1 MQYVNV
7 MEFNINWGCV
17 LGQIVSPG
25 SCPAH
30 QTQMPF
36 NPGQFISKSWFQ
48 IRRYPSPFEEGTEC
62 STLDIVSSR
71 SGISFNFRGVN
82 STDRSLTKAPG
93 KAFFDYGQLS
103 KLILEMPIESWNS
116 SATIFHFW
124 VISTD
129 YKNYAL
135 VWSCD
140 ALCDEFKREQLW
152 LLSRE
157 PTLNDDI
164 WQDIKS
170 RYFTNGPFKLEYMFQ
185 VNQDNCPKITKMKS
199 IGMKSEFN
207 VLSLIQFK

>member
-1 MQYVNV
+1 LETSSFQKAGSKLDVIHRRLKKQPNV
-7 MEFNINWGCV
+7 QHLILYHPEV
-17 LGQIVSPG
+17 VSV
-25 SCPAH
+25 
-30 QTQMPF
+30 
-36 NPGQFISKSWFQ
+36 
-48 IRRYPSPFEEGTEC
+48 
-62 STLDIVSSR
+62 STLEESIRHS
-71 SGISFNFRGVN
+71 
-82 STDRSLTKAPG
+82 DRSLTKALG

-103 KLILEMPIESWNS
+103 KLILEMPIRSWNS

-157 PTLNDDI
+157 PTLSDEI
-164 WQDIKS
+164 WQNIKA
-170 RYFTNGPFKLEYMFQ
+170 RYFTNGPFKLEYLFP
-185 VNQDNCPKITKMKS
+185 VSQDNCPKMNKIKNA
-199 IGMKSEFN
+199 GMKSEFN